1 MLEAFLLLCSSA
13 CIIFLV
19 NSNIKLQKKITK
31 YEFDIFMK
39 SMDTELTS
47 QTKEDYTIVE
57 RILQ

>member
-1 MLEAFLLLCSSA
+1 MLEAILLLASSA

-19 NSNIKLQKKITK
+19 NSNLKLQQKITK

-39 SMDTELTS
+39 NIDVELTS
-47 QTKEDYTIVE
+47 QTREDYTVVE